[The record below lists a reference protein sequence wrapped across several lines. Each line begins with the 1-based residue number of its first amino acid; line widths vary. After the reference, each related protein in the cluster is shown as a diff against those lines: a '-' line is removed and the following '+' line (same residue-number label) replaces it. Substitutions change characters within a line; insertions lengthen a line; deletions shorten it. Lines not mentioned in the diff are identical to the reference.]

1 MSRTAFHEKLKQ
13 MRFEEAY
20 AGFQDKRLSQDEAA
34 SLLGVCSRSFR
45 RYINRYEESGLE
57 GLLDKRM
64 NSLSA
69 RCAPVDEVMALTD
82 LYARHYNGWNVR
94 HFHRWYQREHDGSRS
109 YSWVKKQLQSAN
121 RVKKGTSPGPH
132 RIKRLPSA
140 LPGMMIHQ
148 DGSTHCWVPDVYWDL
163 IVTMDDATNTHYS
176 MRFVEEEGTVSSL
189 LGVKDVLD
197 NQGIFCTFYSD
208 RGSHYWHT
216 PEAGGKV
223 DKNNPTQ
230 FGVAL
235 KRLGIDMIAAYSP
248 EARGRSERAF
258 GTHQGRLPQELALK
272 GITDMK
278 AANEYLEK
286 HYMPAFNEEFA
297 HPAREQGNA
306 FVELAGVNL
315 DDYLC
320 ERYERVVKKDNCVQF
335 KTLTLQIPKDQ
346 HRYHYIKAKVTVV
359 IHLNGLISL
368 FHGPRRLGRYT
379 QEGHLIDEN
388 QQQTDVA

>member
-1 MSRTAFHEKLKQ
+1 

-20 AGFQDKRLSQDEAA
+20 EGYSSKRLSQDEAA

-45 RYINRYEESGLE
+45 RYMNRYEESGLE
-57 GLLDKRM
+57 GLCDKRM
-64 NSLSA
+64 NALSA

-82 LYARHYNGWNVR
+82 LYSSRYSGWNVR
-94 HFHRWYQREHDGSRS
+94 HFHRWYQREHKGSRS
-109 YSWVKKQLQSAN
+109 YSWVKNKLQAAHLVTKAS
-121 RVKKGTSPGPH
+121 SPGPH

-148 DGSTHCWVPDVYWDL
+148 DGSTHLWVPGVYWDL
-163 IVTMDDATNTHYS
+163 IVTMDDATNEHYS
-176 MRFVEEEGTVSSL
+176 MRFVEEEGTSSSL

-197 NQGIFCTFYSD
+197 TKGIFCSFYSD

-278 AANEYLEK
+278 LANEYLK
-286 HYMPAFNEEFA
+286 NHYMPAFNEEFA
-297 HPAREQGNA
+297 RPAREQGSA

-320 ERYERVVKKDNCVQF
+320 ERYERVVRKDNTVQF
-335 KTLTLQIPKDQ
+335 KSLTLQIPKDK
-346 HRYHYIKAKVTVV
+346 HRYHYVKARVTVLL
-359 IHLNGLISL
+359 HLNGMISL
-368 FHGPRRLGRYT
+368 FHGPRRLGQYT
-379 QEGHLIDEN
+379 KDGLLRNEVH
-388 QQQTDVA
+388 QQTNVA

>member
-1 MSRTAFHEKLKQ
+1 MNRTVFHEKLKQ

-20 AGFQDKRLSQDEAA
+20 EGFHTKRLSQEEAA

-57 GLLDKRM
+57 GLCDRRL
-64 NSLSA
+64 NALSA

-82 LYARHYNGWNVR
+82 LYSSRYSGWNVR
-94 HFHRWYQREHDGSRS
+94 HFYRWYQREHEGDRS
-109 YSWVKKQLQSAN
+109 YSWVKNKLQEARLVSKA
-121 RVKKGTSPGPH
+121 KSPGPH

-148 DGSTHCWVPDVYWDL
+148 DGSTHLWVPGTYWDL
-163 IVTMDDATNTHYS
+163 IVTMDDATNEHYS
-176 MRFVEEEGTVSSL
+176 MRFVEEEGTSSSL
-189 LGVKDVLD
+189 LGVKDVLEAK
-197 NQGIFCTFYSD
+197 GIFCAFYSD

-235 KRLGIDMIAAYSP
+235 ERLGIGMIAAYSP

-272 GITDMK
+272 GITGMK
-278 AANEYLEK
+278 EANDYLK
-286 HYMPAFNEEFA
+286 NHYMPAFNKEFS
-297 HPAREQGNA
+297 HGAREKGNA
-306 FVELAGVNL
+306 FVSLAGVNL

-320 ERYERVVKKDNCVQF
+320 ERYERVVRKDNCVQF
-335 KTLTLQIPKDQ
+335 NKFNLQIPKNK

-359 IHLNGLISL
+359 VHLDGFISI

-379 QEGHLIDEN
+379 QKGNLVEEN
-388 QQQTDVA
+388 QQQAQVA